1 MGAGAL
7 VLAVLCALIWLAGRA
22 IASGS
27 PPSNT
32 ALPVVSGKAVDGQLL
47 EATNGTW
54 SGSTPITYTYQW
66 QACNRQ
72 GKECENL
79 PSATESSYRVA
90 SADVEGTVRMV
101 VTATNSYGSA
111 SAASVVTAEV
121 ASGPPVAVEAPVI
134 SGGAWEGETL
144 SASGEG
150 WAGSNVTA
158 GYQWRRCNSSGAECS
173 DIAGAT
179 EREYTLSSSDV
190 GHTLRVR
197 VGAGGSVGSLVAL
210 SAPSLAVAAKSSLRN
225 TWLPG
230 LSGTGKVGQTLTANP
245 GSWVGAA
252 SLSYTYQWQRC
263 NREGGGCA
271 NISGA
276 TSSTH
281 VLVTADAGKTVRVL
295 VKASE
300 EGANAATV
308 ASTGELIAGEKGPV
322 LEVAP
327 GVSGTGLPEYTLTA
341 TTGKWA
347 GTEIKYTYKWQ
358 KCNEA
363 GEACA
368 AISGA
373 TSQTYKLPT
382 SVVGSTVRV
391 LVIATLS
398 GTSTEALSSPIT
410 VSATAVG
417 DVSLPMVSGKPQVAH
432 QLAATTGIWT
442 DAVGITYTYQWERC
456 NSKDESCAAI
466 AGATEPTYTMVA
478 ADVGDTDRVTVTA
491 TGSSGKASASSA
503 ATGVVAAGSGA
514 PENSVAPSIEGSTS
528 SGSTLTA
535 QPGLWFG
542 EEPLSYSYQWEECNA
557 SGESCAGI
565 SGATS
570 QTYVLGSGEVGSTVR
585 VSVTAKNS
593 QGSAGAT
600 SPVSEVIESAA
611 APSVSERP
619 AVKGTA
625 QEGNELFAE
634 NGTWTGS
641 QPLRYFYRWERCNTA
656 GEACSVIS
664 GATKPGYKATSSD
677 VGSTLRVS
685 VTVTNSLGGASSLS
699 PQTSVVAGKEASAKE
714 AMEVA
719 EKTDPSVIASSA
731 SATLEGLSIKP
742 NAADAGEGLAATSTL
757 TSSWL
762 SKETSGEFAV
772 NTPIGEISLKPISTA
787 ANATITP
794 LIVNGASA
802 VYADTQAATDTIV
815 RPQPLGA
822 ITMLQMRS
830 SEAPTSF
837 SWQVGLGANQKL
849 QVLPNGSVAVTES
862 GAGSGLEGEVEESEE
877 KPSNETPA
885 ETKGEEG
892 YSAEAAAEA
901 LQEATPEE
909 SKLSKLPNSQTSST
923 GEIKPKSG
931 ELQPQ
936 ETKAQYE
943 AAVTA
948 TSYAESHTENTT
960 LMVLPAPTVVDAEG
974 HTVPAT
980 LSVEGNTIKLSV
992 TPGSAKYP
1000 VTAAVSVDA
1009 PTNTASAKRT
1019 PAPTYGLSS
1028 QSTTPFHEAEEE
1040 VEGKWQKVEHMDKN
1054 LTEGKNVK
1062 IKYARLVLPYNN
1074 LPKGKGLETWLKKV
1088 GETELPGG
1096 AHLVPEITFGKC
1108 TLVIEGEKGKPSE
1121 ACLKQEKQRNF
1132 SEIYYHHVLSIMKAL
1147 IKGNTKE
1154 HIPPVR
1160 IWGAWNEPE
1169 LSSLKAGKAAEVWG
1183 AAVRAM
1189 HKAGC
1194 HVRCKM
1200 IAGEFAGYRK
1210 FPGHNELSYVTGYEK
1225 AIVEDARKKK
1235 WDAGKPE
1242 IWGLHDYKDL
1252 KETAETA
1259 TLAGGKLVRESGAG
1273 SAEAQAF
1280 VQGTHKAGLGH
1291 PQDWIS
1297 ENGVQLW
1304 VRSGHTSL
1312 YRNPEGQ
1319 RIAAE
1324 DFLELGKQS
1333 TGHIETNNYYEY
1345 KTPVTSAEEEEKEA
1359 EHDNSD
1365 QFDSALL
1372 SAEGKM
1378 PEAERPAYCVIA
1390 LAYKG
1395 VCPPSTKTE
1404 APVTGSISS
1413 TGGTVTLTV
1422 IPAGAVTKYRIEYG
1436 TTSSYGHATTVAT
1449 TANAIGEQSETVLI
1463 GGLEPCTTY
1472 HYQAEAENEANKEKP
1487 SLGGDRTFTT
1497 SCKATAVSAGEEDT
1511 CAVLTNGHVDCWGG
1525 NYSGQLGIGND
1536 TGPETAPCE
1545 ESIPCSRYPVG
1556 VLNITNATGVSVG
1569 FQAACAVLSEGHV
1582 DCWGAGPVMPG
1593 GHQSFEPVQISEIS
1607 NATAVSVGED
1617 HACALLA
1624 EGGIDCWGDNE
1635 WGQLGNGKEGEREN
1649 PAKVSEL
1656 NNAVGISAGDTSSC
1670 AVLSTGKVD
1679 CWGRVPYYF
1688 SEFRQTVPREISAIA
1703 NAMTVSVTGTGNLS
1717 ACVLLANKSLGCWGD
1732 NFWGELGN
1740 GTTAG
1745 EGEERKSALTE
1756 VVEIA
1761 NASAVSSG
1769 TTHACAVRETGTVYC
1784 WGSAEYGQLGNGV
1797 TTQTAYPTPG
1807 LVEGITSA
1815 KNVSAGNALT
1825 CALLASGGIDCWGYN
1840 GDGRLGNGTTKLSST
1855 PVQVS
1860 GIG

>member
-7 VLAVLCALIWLAGRA
+7 VLVVLCVLIWLVGGAT
-22 IASGS
+22 ASGS

-47 EATNGTW
+47 ETTNGTW

-66 QACNRQ
+66 QSCNRQ

-79 PSATESSYRVA
+79 PSATESSYRVT
-90 SADVEGTVRMV
+90 SADVEGTVRAV

-121 ASGPPVAVEAPVI
+121 AYGPPVAVEAPVI

-158 GYQWRRCNSSGAECS
+158 SYQWRRCNSSGAECS

-179 EREYTLSSSDV
+179 EREYTLSSADV

-197 VGAGGSVGSLVAL
+197 VGAGGSAGSLVAL

-225 TWLPG
+225 TWLPS
-230 LSGTGKVGQTLTANP
+230 LSGTAKVGQTLTANP

-252 SLSYTYQWQRC
+252 SLPYAYQWQRC

-271 NISGA
+271 NISGG

-281 VLVTADAGKTVRVL
+281 VLVAEDAGKTVRVL
-295 VKASE
+295 VTASE
-300 EGANAATV
+300 GGANAATV
-308 ASTGELIAGEKGPV
+308 VSAGELIAGEKGPV
-322 LEVAP
+322 LEAAP
-327 GVSGTGLPEYTLTA
+327 GASGTGLPEYTLTA
-341 TTGKWA
+341 TTGEWA
-347 GTEIKYTYKWQ
+347 GTGIKYTYKWQ

-373 TSQTYKLPT
+373 TSRTYKLPT
-382 SVVGSTVRV
+382 SVAGSTVRV
-391 LVIATLS
+391 LVIATVS
-398 GTSTEALSSPIT
+398 GVSTEALSPPIT
-410 VSATAVG
+410 VRAVAVG
-417 DVSLPMVSGKPQVAH
+417 DVSLPMVSGNPQVAH
-432 QLAATTGIWT
+432 QLATTTGIWT
-442 DAVGITYTYQWERC
+442 DAVGITYTYKWERC
-456 NSKDESCAAI
+456 NSKGESCAAI
-466 AGATEPTYTMVA
+466 AGATEPAYTIVA
-478 ADVGDTDRVTVTA
+478 ADVGGTDRVTVTA
-491 TGSSGKASASSA
+491 TGSSGKASAASA

-514 PENSVAPSIEGSTS
+514 PENSVAPSIEGFMS

-542 EEPLSYSYQWEECNA
+542 EEPLSYGYQWEECNA

-570 QTYVLGSGEVGSTVR
+570 QTHVLGSGEIGSTIR
-585 VSVTAKNS
+585 VSVTAKNG

-611 APSVSERP
+611 PPSVSERP

-685 VTVTNSLGGASSLS
+685 VTVTNSHGGASSLS
-699 PQTSVVAGKEASAKE
+699 SQTSVVAGKEASAKE
-714 AMEVA
+714 AMEIA

-731 SATLEGLSIKP
+731 SATLEGQSIKP
-742 NAADAGEGLAATSTL
+742 NAEDAGEGLAATSTL

-802 VYADTQAATDTIV
+802 VYANTQPATDTIV
-815 RPQPLGA
+815 RPEPLGA

-830 SEAPTSF
+830 SGAPTSF

-862 GAGSGLEGEVEESEE
+862 GAGSGLEGEAEETEE
-877 KPSNETPA
+877 KPSNEAPA

-909 SKLSKLPNSQTSST
+909 SKLSKLSNSQTSST
-923 GEIKPKSG
+923 GETKPKTG

-936 ETKAQYE
+936 ETKVQYE
-943 AAVTA
+943 AAVNA
-948 TSYAESHTENTT
+948 SSYAESHTENTA

-974 HTVPAT
+974 HTVSAA

-1000 VTAAVSVDA
+1000 ITAAVSADA
-1009 PTNTASAKRT
+1009 PTNAASAKRT
-1019 PAPTYGLSS
+1019 PAPTYGFSS
-1028 QSTTPFHEAEEE
+1028 QRSAPFHEAEEE
-1040 VEGKWQKVEHMDKN
+1040 VEGKWQKAEHMDKH

-1062 IKYARLVLPYNN
+1062 IKYARLIIPYNN
-1074 LPKGKGLETWLKKV
+1074 KPEGKGLKNWLKKV
-1088 GETELPGG
+1088 EEAELPGG

-1108 TLVIEGEKGKPSE
+1108 TPVIEEEE
-1121 ACLKQEKQRNF
+1121 AHQETCLKEEKKRNF
-1132 SEIYYHHVLSIMKAL
+1132 PEIYYRDVLRIMKART
-1147 IKGNTKE
+1147 KGNAKE
-1154 HIPPVR
+1154 HMPAVR

-1169 LSSLKAGKAAEVWG
+1169 LSSLKAAQAAEVWG
-1183 AAVRAM
+1183 AAARAL

-1194 HVRCKM
+1194 HVYCKV

-1210 FPGHNELSYVTGYEK
+1210 FPGRNELNYVNSYER
-1225 AIVEDARKKK
+1225 AIIEDARKKK

-1259 TLAGGKLVRESGAG
+1259 TLAGGKLVRGSGAG

-1291 PQDWIS
+1291 PQDWIT
-1297 ENGVQLW
+1297 ENGVELW

-1312 YRNPEGQ
+1312 YHNPEGQ

-1345 KTPVTSAEEEEKEA
+1345 KNLFTNQQQEA
-1359 EHDNSD
+1359 KDAAHNLSN

-1378 PEAERPAYCVIA
+1378 PEDERPAYCVIA
-1390 LAYKG
+1390 LAYNG
-1395 VCPPSTKTE
+1395 VCPPSATTQ
-1404 APVTGSISS
+1404 APVAGSVTSTGS
-1413 TGGTVTLTV
+1413 TVTLTV
-1422 IPAGAVTKYRIEYG
+1422 NPAGAVTKYRIAYG
-1436 TTSSYGHATTVAT
+1436 TTSSYGHTTSVAT
-1449 TANAIGEQSETVLI
+1449 TANAIGEQSEAVVLS
-1463 GGLEPCTTY
+1463 GLESCTTY
-1472 HYQAEAENEANKEKP
+1472 HYQAEAENEVNEGKP
-1487 SLGGDRTFTT
+1487 SFGGDKIFTT
-1497 SCKATAVSAGEEDT
+1497 SCKATAVSTGGPT

-1525 NYSGQLGIGND
+1525 NALGQLGIGND
-1536 TGPETAPCE
+1536 TGPETGLACE
-1545 ESIPCSRYPVG
+1545 ESSPCSRYPVG
-1556 VLNITNATGVSVG
+1556 VLNITKAIGVSVG
-1569 FQAACAVLSEGHV
+1569 GEAVCAVLSEGHV
-1582 DCWGAGPVMPG
+1582 DCWGSGQMMPG
-1593 GHQSFEPVQISEIS
+1593 GHASFEPVQIGEIS
-1607 NATAVSVGED
+1607 NATAVSVGQY

-1624 EGGIDCWGDNE
+1624 EGSVDCWGSNQ
-1635 WGQLGNGKEGEREN
+1635 WGQLGSGKAEGEEDVG
-1649 PAKVSEL
+1649 PTKVSEL
-1656 NNAVGISAGDTSSC
+1656 TNAVAVSAGATASC

-1688 SEFRQTVPREISAIA
+1688 KNWYILCQGKSVASPMPR
-1703 NAMTVSVTGTGNLS
+1703 
-1717 ACVLLANKSLGCWGD
+1717 
-1732 NFWGELGN
+1732 
-1740 GTTAG
+1740 
-1745 EGEERKSALTE
+1745 R
-1756 VVEIA
+1756 
-1761 NASAVSSG
+1761 
-1769 TTHACAVRETGTVYC
+1769 
-1784 WGSAEYGQLGNGV
+1784 
-1797 TTQTAYPTPG
+1797 
-1807 LVEGITSA
+1807 
-1815 KNVSAGNALT
+1815 
-1825 CALLASGGIDCWGYN
+1825 
-1840 GDGRLGNGTTKLSST
+1840 
-1855 PVQVS
+1855 
-1860 GIG
+1860 

>member
-7 VLAVLCALIWLAGRA
+7 VLAVLYGLIWLAGGA
-22 IASGS
+22 TASGS

-47 EATNGTW
+47 ETTNGTW

-79 PSATESSYRVA
+79 PSATESSYRVT
-90 SADVEGTVRMV
+90 SADVEGTVRAV

-121 ASGPPVAVEAPVI
+121 ASGPPVAVEAPAI

-179 EREYTLSSSDV
+179 EREYTLSSADV

-197 VGAGGSVGSLVAL
+197 VGAGGSAGSLVAL

-225 TWLPG
+225 TWLPS
-230 LSGTGKVGQTLTANP
+230 LSGTEKVGQTLTANP

-252 SLSYTYQWQRC
+252 SLSYAYQWQRC
-263 NREGGGCA
+263 NREGGACA

-295 VKASE
+295 VTASE
-300 EGANAATV
+300 GGANAAKV
-308 ASTGELIAGEKGPV
+308 ASAGELIAGEKGPV
-322 LEVAP
+322 LEAAP

-341 TTGKWA
+341 TTGRWA
-347 GTEIKYTYKWQ
+347 GTGITYAYKWQ

-373 TSQTYKLPT
+373 TSGTYKLPT
-382 SVVGSTVRV
+382 SVAGSTVRV
-391 LVIATLS
+391 LVTATVS
-398 GTSTEALSSPIT
+398 GASTEALSPPIT

-432 QLAATTGIWT
+432 QLATTTGIWT

-456 NSKDESCAAI
+456 NSKGESCAAI
-466 AGATEPTYTMVA
+466 AGAAEPAYTMVA
-478 ADVGDTDRVTVTA
+478 ADVGATDRVKVTA
-491 TGSSGKASASSA
+491 TGSSGNASAGSEV
-503 ATGVVAAGSGA
+503 TGVVAAGSGA
-514 PENSVAPSIEGSTS
+514 PENSAAPSIEGSTS

-557 SGESCAGI
+557 SGESCTSI

-570 QTYVLGSGEVGSTVR
+570 QAHVLGSGEIGSTIR
-585 VSVTAKNS
+585 VGVTAKNG

-611 APSVSERP
+611 APSVGERP

-634 NGTWTGS
+634 NGMWTGS
-641 QPLRYFYRWERCNTA
+641 QPLRYFYRWERCNAA
-656 GEACSVIS
+656 GEACSVIG

-714 AMEVA
+714 AMEIA

-731 SATLEGLSIKP
+731 SATLEGQSIKP
-742 NAADAGEGLAATSTL
+742 NAEDAGEGLAATSTL

-802 VYADTQAATDTIV
+802 VYANTQPATDTIV
-815 RPQPLGA
+815 RPEPLGA

-830 SEAPTSF
+830 SGAPTSF

-862 GAGSGLEGEVEESEE
+862 GAGSGLEGEVEETEE
-877 KPSNETPA
+877 KPSNEAPA

-909 SKLSKLPNSQTSST
+909 SKLSKLPSSQTSST
-923 GEIKPKSG
+923 GETKPKSG

-936 ETKAQYE
+936 ETKAEYE
-943 AAVTA
+943 AAVNA
-948 TSYAESHTENTT
+948 TSYAESHTESTT

-974 HTVPAT
+974 HTVSAT

-1000 VTAAVSVDA
+1000 VTAAVSADA

-1019 PAPTYGLSS
+1019 PAPTYGFSS
-1028 QSTTPFHEAEEE
+1028 QSPTPFQESEEE
-1040 VEGKWQKVEHMDKN
+1040 IEGKWQEVKHMDKN

-1062 IKYARLVLPYNN
+1062 IKYARLIIPYDNE
-1074 LPKGKGLETWLKKV
+1074 PAGKELKNWLKKV
-1088 GETELPGG
+1088 GETELPG
-1096 AHLVPEITFGKC
+1096 HVPLVPEITFGKC
-1108 TLVIEGEKGKPSE
+1108 TPGIKGEKEQSE
-1121 ACLKQEKQRNF
+1121 TCLKEEKKRNF
-1132 SEIYYHHVLSIMKAL
+1132 PEVYYRDVLRIMKAL
-1147 IKGNTKE
+1147 IKGNATE
-1154 HIPPVR
+1154 HIPAVR

-1169 LSSLKAGKAAEVWG
+1169 LSSLKAAKAAEVWG
-1183 AAVRAM
+1183 AAVRAL

-1194 HVRCKM
+1194 HVHCKV

-1210 FPGHNELSYVTGYEK
+1210 FPGRNEFNYVTGYER
-1225 AIVEDARKKK
+1225 AIIEDARKKK

-1259 TLAGGKLVRESGAG
+1259 TLASGKLVRKSGAG

-1291 PQDWIS
+1291 PQDWIT

-1312 YRNPEGQ
+1312 YNNPEEQ
-1319 RIAAE
+1319 RLAAE

-1333 TGHIETNNYYEY
+1333 TGHIETDNYYEY
-1345 KTPVTSAEEEEKEA
+1345 KNLFTNKQQEEKEA
-1359 EHDNSD
+1359 AHNLSN

-1378 PEAERPAYCVIA
+1378 PETERPAYCVIA

-1395 VCPPSTKTE
+1395 VCPPSTQTQ
-1404 APVTGSISS
+1404 APVTGSI
-1413 TGGTVTLTV
+1413 TTVGGTVMLAV
-1422 IPAGAVTKYRIEYG
+1422 NPAGTVTKYKIEYG
-1436 TTSSYGHATTVAT
+1436 TTSSYGQTTSVAT
-1449 TANAIGEQSETVLI
+1449 TANPIGEQSEAVVVS
-1463 GGLEPCTTY
+1463 GLEGCTTY
-1472 HYQAEAENEANKEKP
+1472 HYQAEAENETNEGKP
-1487 SLGGDRTFTT
+1487 RLGGDKTFMTT
-1497 SCKATAVSAGEEDT
+1497 CP
-1511 CAVLTNGHVDCWGG
+1511 
-1525 NYSGQLGIGND
+1525 YSGEFTKTNIFNAGGGTFIAWERPLVSETSYYPGQKEYEEKTKGSYVTITTISSPIPSWVTKLTATILS
-1536 TGPETAPCE
+1536 GPGAIAKIIAPYE
-1545 ESIPCSRYPVG
+1545 GEPNWSLRVEG
-1556 VLNITNATGVSVG
+1556 FSVG
-1569 FQAACAVLSEGHV
+1569 
-1582 DCWGAGPVMPG
+1582 
-1593 GHQSFEPVQISEIS
+1593 
-1607 NATAVSVGED
+1607 
-1617 HACALLA
+1617 
-1624 EGGIDCWGDNE
+1624 
-1635 WGQLGNGKEGEREN
+1635 
-1649 PAKVSEL
+1649 
-1656 NNAVGISAGDTSSC
+1656 
-1670 AVLSTGKVD
+1670 
-1679 CWGRVPYYF
+1679 
-1688 SEFRQTVPREISAIA
+1688 
-1703 NAMTVSVTGTGNLS
+1703 
-1717 ACVLLANKSLGCWGD
+1717 
-1732 NFWGELGN
+1732 
-1740 GTTAG
+1740 
-1745 EGEERKSALTE
+1745 
-1756 VVEIA
+1756 
-1761 NASAVSSG
+1761 
-1769 TTHACAVRETGTVYC
+1769 
-1784 WGSAEYGQLGNGV
+1784 
-1797 TTQTAYPTPG
+1797 TPG
-1807 LVEGITSA
+1807 EVTWKI
-1815 KNVSAGNALT
+1815 ALK
-1825 CALLASGGIDCWGYN
+1825 GE
-1840 GDGRLGNGTTKLSST
+1840 
-1855 PVQVS
+1855 
-1860 GIG
+1860 